1 MCELT
6 LEDIEAMHSVFEK
19 LEGSGLT
26 LEEIEDAEL
35 DDMLIEELKRM
46 TIIERGKQTAGGAI
60 ATAKVLRCCNHKPG
74 ARGNAE
80 TGVSGVNKIEALL
93 DLGDIALNAVE
104 APADTH
110 SLSVV
115 PKAREPRLHVLHV

>member
-1 MCELT
+1 MRTVQKGQVMCELT

-46 TIIERGKQTAGGAI
+46 TIESVERLMLEALDKDAIERGKQTAGGAF
-60 ATAKVLRCCNHKPG
+60 ATAKL
-74 ARGNAE
+74 
-80 TGVSGVNKIEALL
+80 
-93 DLGDIALNAVE
+93 
-104 APADTH
+104 
-110 SLSVV
+110 
-115 PKAREPRLHVLHV
+115 